1 MSNASEATGPLGPR
15 PTPEAGG
22 GQVASADWRQHRTAG
37 VLIALGA
44 AAMVGLVVL
53 INLTHTTPSASA
65 GTASAMGGMPAGSS
79 ATAGSSGMAST
90 TGSSTTPASKAIPT
104 INGATLP
111 VMATS
116 SAMPVAMSMVPLGQ
130 ANWDGMKIEA
140 RTSAPAKFELF
151 NGTSQQLVSPTKTTS
166 FHLMILLSDAST
178 GVAIPY
184 SSVWATISKA
194 GKIVFDERL
203 WPMISRYMG
212 PHYGNNV
219 SLPAAGTY
227 HLSLLVSPPAAARH
241 LEYKGLW
248 LQPHRVNLT
257 FRWVP
262 KV

>member
-1 MSNASEATGPLGPR
+1 MSSSVEQTGP
-15 PTPEAGG
+15 GG
-22 GQVASADWRQHRTAG
+22 SDWHQNRKG
-37 VLIALGA
+37 GLIIAGA
-44 AAMVGLVVL
+44 AAAVVL
-53 INLTHTTPSASA
+53 LVILVNVTHSNPAAASAS
-65 GTASAMGGMPAGSS
+65 GMA
-79 ATAGSSGMAST
+79 SSGMATTSAST
-90 TGSSTTPASKAIPT
+90 TTSGMAGTNATPAIKGIPT
-104 INGATLP
+104 VNGATLP
-111 VMATS
+111 VMATTA
-116 SAMPVAMSMVPLGQ
+116 AMPVAMSMVPLGQ

-219 SLPAAGTY
+219 SLPGAGTY
-227 HLSLLVSPPAAARH
+227 HLTLLVSPPAAARH
-241 LEYKGLW
+241 LEYKNLW
-248 LQPHRVNLT
+248 LQPHRVHLT